1 MTQTSKT
8 APEIKAVP
16 ETMTAAFEDFMQAF
30 EAFKET
36 NEIRLGEI
44 EQTIFANEAQRAD
57 VHLPAVTL
65 QTVGPTLIRYG
76 TQKQK
81 DNKLTSCETSEFTNK
96 AGQTGYKCT
105 CTDRKVTLNP
115 GVDPG
120 LKQVESATKAMAPK
134 N

>member
-1 MTQTSKT
+1 MKRFASISAAIVTIVLISAT
-8 APEIKAVP
+8 AH
-16 ETMTAAFEDFMQAF
+16 AA
-30 EAFKET
+30 T
-36 NEIRLGEI
+36 
-44 EQTIFANEAQRAD
+44 
-57 VHLPAVTL
+57 VVT
-65 QTVGPTLIRYG
+65 GGRC